1 MAQHTL
7 SRRTANA
14 DRYTVDD
21 LINIARISNAR
32 KVEAAQH
39 LRDQLPWLKYFLTEL
54 HARPKPAEFNGPL
67 ERLAK
72 KASAAASELRRL
84 EQQYTLQHNALTK
97 GANESR
103 WAAIYDIGGRLDA
116 LAKLAQ
122 RAKMPRGKQRDLARY
137 SAVQFAYG
145 FFVRFS
151 PIKPSYAAS
160 NALIEFSE
168 ALWEIVI
175 GGSAE
180 MTTYAR
186 IIIREARGAEPYAE
200 YD

>member
-1 MAQHTL
+1 MAQRSQL
-7 SRRTANA
+7 RRTANA

-21 LINIARISNAR
+21 LIDIARISNAR

-39 LRDQLPWLKYFLTEL
+39 LRDQLPWLKRLLTGL
-54 HARPKPAEFNGPL
+54 QARPKPAEFNKPL

-72 KASAAASELRRL
+72 KASAAASELRL
-84 EQQYTLQHNALTK
+84 LQQRYPLQHDALTK
-97 GANESR
+97 GTNEPR
-103 WAAIYDIGGRLDA
+103 WAVIYDIGKGLDA

-122 RAKMPRGKQRDLARY
+122 RAKMRRGKQRDLARY
-137 SAVQFAYG
+137 MAAKFTYD

-160 NALIEFSE
+160 NAFIDFSE

-175 GGSAE
+175 GEAAE
-180 MTTYAR
+180 TTTYAR
-186 IIIREARGAEPYAE
+186 IVIREERGAEPFVE